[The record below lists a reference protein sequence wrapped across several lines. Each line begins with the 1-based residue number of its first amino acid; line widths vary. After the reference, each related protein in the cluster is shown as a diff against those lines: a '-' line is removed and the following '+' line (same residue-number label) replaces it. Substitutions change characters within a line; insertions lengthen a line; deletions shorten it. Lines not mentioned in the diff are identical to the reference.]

1 MRTITDTSDS
11 ATGITP
17 DSKEEQA
24 GSVAAI
30 TTRPGQQPN
39 RGGML
44 AVGIVLVLG
53 LIVAAVVAFAAIR
66 PSEATPIEPQVT
78 VQTLEV
84 DIAEDGTR
92 FVWDEAPVYEDGLP
106 KYGNAFVTQG
116 YIYEAGAIAAGAG
129 VNADGSPTD
138 PDKVLGTW
146 TCEGHF
152 IGQGATTEN
161 GPWVVSKQ
169 IFDFGDQP
177 GAETVVTQGLEL
189 ADHEVAGL
197 RAIVGGTG
205 PLRSVT
211 GEAGQVLH
219 GHNDSEGVQLTM
231 VLDMEI
237 PGTDGYQPPVG

>member
-1 MRTITDTSDS
+1 MSNEMGMRNR
-11 ATGITP
+11 
-17 DSKEEQA
+17 A
-24 GSVAAI
+24 GAWWGFVVAAMI
-30 TTRPGQQPN
+30 
-39 RGGML
+39 
-44 AVGIVLVLG
+44 A
-53 LIVAAVVAFAAIR
+53 VAAVVAVAVVTSQR
-66 PSEATPIEPQVT
+66 SEATPRAQVI
-78 VQTLEV
+78 EV

-152 IGQGATTEN
+152 VGDGATTEA

-169 IFDFGDQP
+169 IFDFGDSP
-177 GAETVVTQGLEL
+177 GAKTIVTQGLEL
-189 ADHEVAGL
+189 ADHEVAGM

-205 PLRSVT
+205 PFRSAT

-231 VLDMEI
+231 VLDVEA
-237 PGTDGYQPPVG
+237 PDVADFEPAVVDQAAPAVLVAAFDVDAPRVPH

>member
-1 MRTITDTSDS
+1 MMAI
-11 ATGITP
+11 GI
-17 DSKEEQA
+17 
-24 GSVAAI
+24 GLV
-30 TTRPGQQPN
+30 
-39 RGGML
+39 
-44 AVGIVLVLG
+44 VVL
-53 LIVAAVVAFAAIR
+53 IIAAVMAATL
-66 PSEATPIEPQVT
+66 PSEAAPVEPQVMA
-78 VQTLEV
+78 QTLEV

-116 YIYEAGAIAAGAG
+116 YIYEAGAIADGAG
-129 VNADGSPTD
+129 VNLDGSPTH

-152 IGQGATTEN
+152 IGEGATTEA

-189 ADHEVAGL
+189 ADHEVPGL
-197 RAIVGGTG
+197 QAIVGGTG

-211 GEAGQVLH
+211 GEASQVLH
-219 GHNDSEGVQLTM
+219 GHNDSDGVQLTM
-231 VLDMEI
+231 VLNMEV
-237 PGTDGYQPPVG
+237 PGTAGYQP